1 MRKILL
7 VIVIA
12 CFGMLACK
20 KSASISPGI
29 FGKWELRRQYGGF
42 GGFDSTYKAG
52 NGRIYQFNRDSSYK
66 KLSNG
71 KLIMQGVFHI
81 LKINYPS
88 GSSSLEIRFDNN
100 LYGELFTLN
109 GTKLT
114 IGTTATDGIAM
125 DYVKIQNE

>member
-7 VIVIA
+7 VIVV

-20 KSASISPGI
+20 KSASVSAGI
-29 FGKWELRRQYGGF
+29 FGKWELRRQYGGY
-42 GGFDSTYKAG
+42 GGFDSTYRG
-52 NGRIYQFNRDSSYK
+52 SNGRIYQFNRDSTYK

-88 GSSSLEIRFDNN
+88 GSSIMEIRFDNN
-100 LYGELFTLN
+100 SDGEL
-109 GTKLT
+109 LT
-114 IGTTATDGIAM
+114 
-125 DYVKIQNE
+125 